1 MENYANTSNEAL
13 KSDFKPQISNDS
25 LPILNE
31 ANVIAEGE
39 EKMTRYLFLLT
50 TAAALSGALFGY
62 DSQLSQ
68 FQALSPY
75 LHQASWSHLWRSCLD
90 WR

>member
-1 MENYANTSNEAL
+1 MENYNNTSSDAL
-13 KSDFKPQISNDS
+13 KNDFKPQISNDS

-39 EKMTRYLFLLT
+39 EKMTRYLLLLT
-50 TAAALSGALFGY
+50 VATAISGSLFGY
-62 DSQLSQ
+62 DSQLSSEEYLQ
-68 FQALSPY
+68 TDLSS
-75 LHQASWSHLWRSCLD
+75 SWCYLWRSCSD